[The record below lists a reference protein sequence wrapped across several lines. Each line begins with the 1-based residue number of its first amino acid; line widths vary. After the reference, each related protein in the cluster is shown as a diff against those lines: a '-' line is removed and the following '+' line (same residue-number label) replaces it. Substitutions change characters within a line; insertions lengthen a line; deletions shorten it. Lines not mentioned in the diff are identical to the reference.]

1 MSKGLFVI
9 GTGTDIGKTYVT
21 GLLLKYIRD
30 NGYDATYFKAA
41 LSGAI
46 RDENGS
52 LVPGDAVEVLTM
64 AGLEEDTD
72 FLVPYIYETAVSPH
86 LASQIEGNPVNLDV
100 VKDAYEKVSQKY
112 DYIVMEGSGGIVCPI
127 RYDGKDHESNIMLE
141 DIIKYLGLDVI
152 LIADAGLGTI
162 NSIVTTVEYLK
173 NRNIHPCGIIMNNY
187 RDELMEND
195 NIKMVEDLCNVPV
208 IAKVYQ
214 NDKNLRLDVDT
225 EELIDKNQEINIYF
239 DKKKYHIFDPIT
251 TKRII

>member
-1 MSKGLFVI
+1 MIVSKGIFVI

-21 GLLLKYIRD
+21 GLLLKYLRD

-86 LASQIEGNPVNLDV
+86 LASQIEGNPVELDEIRS
-100 VKDAYEKVSQKY
+100 AYGDVSKKY

-127 RYDGKDHESNIMLE
+127 RYEGKGNENNIMLE
-141 DIIKYLGLDVI
+141 DIINHLGLDVI

-173 NRNIHPCGIIMNNY
+173 NRNIHVCGIIMNNY
-187 RDELMEND
+187 KDELMEND
-195 NIKMVEDLCNVPV
+195 NIKMVEDLCDVPV

-214 NDKNLRLDVDT
+214 NDTNLRLDVDT
-225 EELIDKNQEINIYF
+225 KELISYF
-239 DKKKYHIFDPIT
+239 K
-251 TKRII
+251 

>member
-1 MSKGLFVI
+1 MAKGLFVV

-21 GLLLKYIRD
+21 GLLLKYLRD

-52 LVPGDAVEVLTM
+52 LVPGDAVEVLSM
-64 AGLEEDTD
+64 ANLEEDTD

-86 LASQIEGNPVNLDV
+86 LASRIEGNPVDLNV
-100 VKDAYEKVSQKY
+100 VKEAYDKVSEKY
-112 DYIVMEGSGGIVCPI
+112 DYILMEGSGGIVCPI
-127 RYDGKDHESNIMLE
+127 RYEGKDDENKIMLE
-141 DIIKYLGLDVI
+141 DIIKFLDLNVV

-187 RDELMEND
+187 KDELMEND
-195 NIKMVEDLCNVPV
+195 NIKMVEGLCDVPV

-214 NDKNLRLDVDT
+214 NDKSLQPDVDVN
-225 EELIDKNQEINIYF
+225 ELISYF
-239 DKKKYHIFDPIT
+239 K
-251 TKRII
+251 

>member
-1 MSKGLFVI
+1 MANGLFVS

-30 NGYDATYFKAA
+30 NGYNATYFKAA

-46 RDENGS
+46 RDENNN
-52 LVPGDAVEVLTM
+52 LIPGDAVEVLTM
-64 AGLEEDTD
+64 ANLDENTD

-86 LASQIEGNPVNLDV
+86 LASQIEGNPVELSKV
-100 VKDAYEKVSQKY
+100 RSAYEEVSKKY

-127 RYDGKDHESNIMLE
+127 RYEGKDNKNNIMLE
-141 DIIKYLGLDVI
+141 DIIKFLDLDVI

-173 NRNIHPCGIIMNNY
+173 SKNIHVCGIIMNNY
-187 RDELMEND
+187 KDELMEND
-195 NIKMVEDLCNVPV
+195 NIKMVEELCDVDV

-214 NDKNLRLDVDT
+214 NDINLRLDVDT
-225 EELIDKNQEINIYF
+225 KELISYF
-239 DKKKYHIFDPIT
+239 K
-251 TKRII
+251 

>member
-1 MSKGLFVI
+1 MDCDTLSKGLFVV

-30 NGYDATYFKAA
+30 NGYNATYFKAA

-46 RDENGS
+46 KDENDS

-86 LASQIEGNPVNLDV
+86 LAQIEGNPVDLGV

-127 RYDGKDHESNIMLE
+127 RYEGKDNENNIMLE
-141 DIIKYLGLDVI
+141 DIIKHLGLDVI

-173 NRNIHPCGIIMNNY
+173 NRNVHVCGIIMNNY
-187 RDELMEND
+187 KDELMEND
-195 NIKMVEDLCNVPV
+195 NIKMVEDLCDVPV

-214 NDKNLRLDVDT
+214 NDINLRLDVDT
-225 EELIDKNQEINIYF
+225 EDLISYF
-239 DKKKYHIFDPIT
+239 K
-251 TKRII
+251 

>member
-1 MSKGLFVI
+1 MSKGIFVV

-21 GLLLKYIRD
+21 GLLLKYLRD

-46 RDENGS
+46 RDEDDS
-52 LVPGDAVEVLTM
+52 LIPGDAIEVLSM
-64 AGLEEDTD
+64 ANLDEDTD

-86 LASQIEGNPVNLDV
+86 LASQIEGNPVELSV
-100 VKDAYEKVSQKY
+100 VKESYDNVLEKY

-127 RYDGKDHESNIMLE
+127 RYEGKDNINNIMLE
-141 DIIKYLGLDVI
+141 DIIKCLDLDVI

-173 NRNIHPCGIIMNNY
+173 NRNIHVCGIIMNNY
-187 RDELMEND
+187 KDELMEND
-195 NIKMVEDLCNVPV
+195 NIKMVEDLCDVPV

-214 NDKNLRLDVDT
+214 NDKNLRLDVCT
-225 EELIDKNQEINIYF
+225 SELISYF
-239 DKKKYHIFDPIT
+239 K
-251 TKRII
+251 

>member
-1 MSKGLFVI
+1 MAKGLFVV

-64 AGLEEDTD
+64 ANLEEDTD

-86 LASQIEGNPVNLDV
+86 LASRIEGNPVDLNV
-100 VKDAYEKVSQKY
+100 VKEAYDKVSEKY

-127 RYDGKDHESNIMLE
+127 RYEGKDDENKIMLE
-141 DIIKYLGLDVI
+141 DIIKFLDLNVV

-173 NRNIHPCGIIMNNY
+173 NRNIQPCGIIMNNY
-187 RDELMEND
+187 KDELMEND
-195 NIKMVEDLCNVPV
+195 NIKMVEELCDVPV

-225 EELIDKNQEINIYF
+225 EELISYF
-239 DKKKYHIFDPIT
+239 K
-251 TKRII
+251 

>member
-1 MSKGLFVI
+1 MIVSKGIFVI

-21 GLLLKYIRD
+21 GLLLKYLRD

-86 LASQIEGNPVNLDV
+86 LASQIEGNPVELD
-100 VKDAYEKVSQKY
+100 KIRSAYDDVSKKY

-127 RYDGKDHESNIMLE
+127 RYEGKDNENNIMLE
-141 DIIKYLGLDVI
+141 DIINHLGLDVI

-173 NRNIHPCGIIMNNY
+173 NRNIHVCGIIMNNY
-187 RDELMEND
+187 KDELMEND

-208 IAKVYQ
+208 MAKVYQ
-214 NDKNLRLDVDT
+214 NDTNLRLDVDT
-225 EELIDKNQEINIYF
+225 KELISYF
-239 DKKKYHIFDPIT
+239 K
-251 TKRII
+251 

>member
-1 MSKGLFVI
+1 MMSKGLFVL

-21 GLLLKYIRD
+21 GLLLKYLRD

-46 RDENGS
+46 RDENDN
-52 LVPGDAVEVLTM
+52 LIPGDAVEVLTM
-64 AGLEEDTD
+64 ADLEEDTD

-86 LASQIEGNPVNLDV
+86 LASHIEGNPVDLEK
-100 VKDAYEKVSQKY
+100 VKESYEKVREKY

-127 RYDGKDHESNIMLE
+127 RYEGKGDENNILLE
-141 DIIKYLGLDVI
+141 DIIKYLDLDVI

-173 NRNIHPCGIIMNNY
+173 NRNIHVCGIIMNNY
-187 RDELMEND
+187 KDELMEND
-195 NIKMVEDLCNVPV
+195 NIKMVEDLCDVDV

-214 NDKNLRLDVDT
+214 NDTNLRLDVGT
-225 EELIDKNQEINIYF
+225 KELISYF
-239 DKKKYHIFDPIT
+239 K
-251 TKRII
+251 

>member
-1 MSKGLFVI
+1 MEYDNMAKGLFVS

-46 RDENGS
+46 RDENNN
-52 LVPGDAVEVLTM
+52 LIPGDAVEVLTM
-64 AGLEEDTD
+64 ANLDENTD

-86 LASQIEGNPVNLDV
+86 LASQIEGNPVELSKV
-100 VKDAYEKVSQKY
+100 RSAYEEVSKKY
-112 DYIVMEGSGGIVCPI
+112 DYILMEGSGGIVCPI
-127 RYDGKDHESNIMLE
+127 RYEGKDNKNNIMLE
-141 DIIKYLGLDVI
+141 DIIKFLDLDVI

-173 NRNIHPCGIIMNNY
+173 SKNIHVCGIIMNNY
-187 RDELMEND
+187 KDELMEND
-195 NIKMVEDLCNVPV
+195 NIKMVEELCDVDV

-225 EELIDKNQEINIYF
+225 KELISYF
-239 DKKKYHIFDPIT
+239 K
-251 TKRII
+251 

>member
-1 MSKGLFVI
+1 MGYDNMSKGLFVI

-46 RDENGS
+46 RDENDN
-52 LVPGDAVEVLTM
+52 LIPGDAVEVLRM
-64 AGLEEDTD
+64 ADLEEDTD

-86 LASQIEGNPVNLDV
+86 LASRIEGNPVNLKT
-100 VKDAYEKVSQKY
+100 VKEAYEKVSQKY

-127 RYDGKDHESNIMLE
+127 HYEGKESEGNIMME
-141 DIIKYLGLDVI
+141 DIIKFLNLDVI

-162 NSIVTTVEYLK
+162 NSVVTTVEYLK
-173 NRNIHPCGIIMNNY
+173 NRDIHVCGIIMNNY

-195 NIKMVEDLCNVPV
+195 NVKMVEDLCEVDV

-225 EELIDKNQEINIYF
+225 EELISYF
-239 DKKKYHIFDPIT
+239 K
-251 TKRII
+251 

>member
-1 MSKGLFVI
+1 MANGLFVS

-30 NGYDATYFKAA
+30 NGYNATYFKAA

-46 RDENGS
+46 RDENNN
-52 LVPGDAVEVLTM
+52 LIPGDAVEVLTM
-64 AGLEEDTD
+64 ANLDENTD

-86 LASQIEGNPVNLDV
+86 LASQIEGNPVELGKV
-100 VKDAYEKVSQKY
+100 RSAYEEVSKKY
-112 DYIVMEGSGGIVCPI
+112 DYILMEGSGGIVCPI
-127 RYDGKDHESNIMLE
+127 RYEGKDNKNNILLE
-141 DIIKYLGLDVI
+141 DIIKFLDLDVI

-173 NRNIHPCGIIMNNY
+173 SKNIHVCGIIMNNY
-187 RDELMEND
+187 KDELMEND
-195 NIKMVEDLCNVPV
+195 NIKMVEELCDVDV

-225 EELIDKNQEINIYF
+225 KELISYF
-239 DKKKYHIFDPIT
+239 K
-251 TKRII
+251 

>member
-1 MSKGLFVI
+1 MSKGLFVL

-21 GLLLKYIRD
+21 GLLLKYLRD

-52 LVPGDAVEVLTM
+52 LIPGDAVEVLAM
-64 AGLEEDTD
+64 ADLDENTD

-86 LASQIEGNPVNLDV
+86 LASQIEGNPVDLNV
-100 VKDAYEKVSQKY
+100 VKEAYDDVSEKY
-112 DYIVMEGSGGIVCPI
+112 GYIVMEGSGGIVCPI
-127 RYDGKDHESNIMLE
+127 RYEGKGNENNIMLE

-173 NRNIHPCGIIMNNY
+173 NRNIHVCGILMNNY
-187 RDELMEND
+187 KDELMEND
-195 NIKMVEDLCNVPV
+195 NIKMVEDLCDVDV
-208 IAKVYQ
+208 IAKVHQ
-214 NDKNLRLDVDT
+214 NDENLLLDVDT
-225 EELIDKNQEINIYF
+225 KELISYF
-239 DKKKYHIFDPIT
+239 K
-251 TKRII
+251 

>member
-1 MSKGLFVI
+1 MMSKGIFVV

-21 GLLLKYIRD
+21 GLLLKYVRD

-46 RDENGS
+46 RDKNGS
-52 LVPGDAVEVLTM
+52 LIPGDAVEVLSM

-72 FLVPYIYETAVSPH
+72 FLVPYIYEAEVSPH
-86 LASQIEGNPVNLDV
+86 LASQIEGNPVNLKK
-100 VKDAYEKVSQKY
+100 VKEAYEKVSQKY

-127 RYDGKDHESNIMLE
+127 RYEGKDDENNIMLE
-141 DIIKYLGLDVI
+141 DVIKCLDLDVI

-173 NRNIHPCGIIMNNY
+173 NRNIHVCGIIMNNY
-187 RDELMEND
+187 KDELMEND
-195 NIKMVEDLCNVPV
+195 NIKMVEDLCDVPV

-214 NDKNLRLDVDT
+214 NDKNLLPDVGID
-225 EELIDKNQEINIYF
+225 ELISYF
-239 DKKKYHIFDPIT
+239 K
-251 TKRII
+251 

>member
-1 MSKGLFVI
+1 MGYDNMSKGLFVI

-46 RDENGS
+46 RDENDN
-52 LVPGDAVEVLTM
+52 LIPGDAVEVLRM
-64 AGLEEDTD
+64 ADLEEDTD

-86 LASQIEGNPVNLDV
+86 LASRIEGNPVNLKT
-100 VKDAYEKVSQKY
+100 VKEAYERVSQKY

-127 RYDGKDHESNIMLE
+127 HYEGKESEGNIMLE
-141 DIIKYLGLDVI
+141 DIIKFLNLDVI

-162 NSIVTTVEYLK
+162 NSVVTTVEYLK
-173 NRNIHPCGIIMNNY
+173 NRDIHVCGIIMNNY
-187 RDELMEND
+187 KDELMEND
-195 NIKMVEDLCNVPV
+195 NVKMVEDLCEVDV

-225 EELIDKNQEINIYF
+225 EELISYF
-239 DKKKYHIFDPIT
+239 K
-251 TKRII
+251 

>member
-1 MSKGLFVI
+1 MDCDTLSKGLFVI

-30 NGYDATYFKAA
+30 NGYNASYFKAA

-46 RDENGS
+46 RDENGN
-52 LVPGDAVEVLTM
+52 LIPGDAVEVLEM
-64 AGLEEDTD
+64 ANLEEDTD

-86 LASQIEGNPVNLDV
+86 LASQIEGNPVELD
-100 VKDAYEKVSQKY
+100 KIRSAYDDVSKKY

-127 RYDGKDHESNIMLE
+127 RYEGKGNENNIMLE

-152 LIADAGLGTI
+152 IIADAGLGTI

-173 NRNIHPCGIIMNNY
+173 NRNIHVCGIIMNNY
-187 RDELMEND
+187 KDELMEND
-195 NIKMVEDLCNVPV
+195 NIKMVEDLCDVPV

-214 NDKNLRLDVDT
+214 NDTNLRLDVDT
-225 EELIDKNQEINIYF
+225 EELISYF
-239 DKKKYHIFDPIT
+239 K
-251 TKRII
+251 

>member
-1 MSKGLFVI
+1 MIVSKGIFVI

-21 GLLLKYIRD
+21 GLLLKYLRD

-64 AGLEEDTD
+64 AGLDEDTD

-86 LASQIEGNPVNLDV
+86 LASQIEGNPVELDEIRS
-100 VKDAYEKVSQKY
+100 AYGDVSKKY

-127 RYDGKDHESNIMLE
+127 RYEGKGNENNIMLE
-141 DIIKYLGLDVI
+141 DIINHLGLDVI

-173 NRNIHPCGIIMNNY
+173 NRNIHVCGIIMNNY
-187 RDELMEND
+187 KDELMEND
-195 NIKMVEDLCNVPV
+195 NIKMVEDLCDVPV

-214 NDKNLRLDVDT
+214 NDTNLRLDVGSK
-225 EELIDKNQEINIYF
+225 ELISYF
-239 DKKKYHIFDPIT
+239 K
-251 TKRII
+251 